1 MHFTYTIEENDLVA
15 FNLQIALNTEDTK
28 KKRKISTY
36 ILTILAVCFT
46 LFFIYR
52 HEMAMAVVTLII
64 GIVTILFYP
73 KYFNQQYKKQFHI
86 QVKKMY
92 PNRIGKD
99 VELECTD
106 THAVLKTEPDFLK
119 LRLRP
124 DDTKRLLNQCQ
135 RAKWIEII
143 DYRDFRRKPHQR
155 WSVTD
160 SGRMFAGLSAP
171 TAPTSG
177 DGTR

>member
-1 MHFTYTIEENDLVA
+1 MHYTYTIEEKDLVA
-15 FNLQIALNTEDTK
+15 FNLQVALNSEDTK

-64 GIVTILFYP
+64 GIVTLLFYP

-99 VELECTD
+99 VELEFTD
-106 THAVLKTEPDFLK
+106 TQAILKTKNTENKTEYSALLNVVETSDYFFLK
-119 LRLRP
+119 LDVGNAIILPKRVISDIKACKLFFQNKGLRI
-124 DDTKRLLNQCQ
+124 TK
-135 RAKWIEII
+135 
-143 DYRDFRRKPHQR
+143 D
-155 WSVTD
+155 
-160 SGRMFAGLSAP
+160 
-171 TAPTSG
+171 
-177 DGTR
+177 